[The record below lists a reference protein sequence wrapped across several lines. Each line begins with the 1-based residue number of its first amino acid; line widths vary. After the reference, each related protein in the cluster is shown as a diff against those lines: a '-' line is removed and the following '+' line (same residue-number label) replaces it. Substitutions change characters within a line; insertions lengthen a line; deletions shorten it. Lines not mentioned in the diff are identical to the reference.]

1 MRKEDAPR
9 AAQESSGLLLTATT
23 LTSATRRVVDT
34 FRHHFHCMKR
44 MFYASLGHISYAPVF
59 HMRHVVR
66 HTSPSLLLDSTYCP
80 CFLFSSLGFL
90 ALLCIHCIIP
100 APLSH
105 PHTHTLSL
113 YYPHPALLPL
123 SISLFLFALV
133 PPLTSNK
140 LHSHVPTCAFHLSL
154 LHLPRN
160 VSIFA
165 PKPSCGQRQSTNAII
180 GHPNPRHHLRPSKPD
195 TAALRGF
202 GSCDAFYR
210 CP

>member
-1 MRKEDAPR
+1 MPPLAISPMLRCPICAMSFVILLFSWTPHIVR
-9 AAQESSGLLLTATT
+9 VSLFVSRVPGSSL
-23 LTSATRRVVDT
+23 
-34 FRHHFHCMKR
+34 H
-44 MFYASLGHISYAPVF
+44 SLY
-59 HMRHVVR
+59 
-66 HTSPSLLLDSTYCP
+66 HTSTPSHT
-80 CFLFSSLGFL
+80 
-90 ALLCIHCIIP
+90 
-100 APLSH
+100 
-105 PHTHTLSL
+105 HTHTLSL